1 MNVEQKKTKKIIF
14 LDILTYLVLVLLL
27 FVLCLPFISM
37 LGTAIKE
44 RQAALTTIS
53 LFPASFDQIS
63 FSSFETVLFKTTFMR
78 NVLNSLIVAGSV
90 TLICIIVAS
99 FAGYAI
105 SRFKGPYFKFYSI
118 LLLLLQMF
126 PVMLLLMP
134 LYVIYN
140 KLQMVNTLWSV
151 GISYTTMNLAFCIWM
166 LKGFF
171 DSIPRD
177 LEGAAIVDGCTRFEA
192 FIKIIMPLALPG
204 IATVAIFTVLNA
216 WNEYTLASIFLRKD
230 QVMTITVGLQRFVQ
244 QNGADWPKLMAAS
257 TIATIP
263 TVLFMLF
270 AQKYLIEG
278 MTAGAVKG

>member
-1 MNVEQKKTKKIIF
+1 
-14 LDILTYLVLVLLL
+14 
-27 FVLCLPFISM
+27 
-37 LGTAIKE
+37 
-44 RQAALTTIS
+44 
-53 LFPASFDQIS
+53 
-63 FSSFETVLFKTTFMR
+63 
-78 NVLNSLIVAGSV
+78 
-90 TLICIIVAS
+90 
-99 FAGYAI
+99 
-105 SRFKGPYFKFYSI
+105 
-118 LLLLLQMF
+118 MF
-126 PVMLLLMP
+126 PVMPLLMP

-244 QNGADWPKLMAAS
+244 QNGADWPNLMAAS